1 MPAFGGAAAVG
12 ENIIAQ
18 LGSKYDFYVYAISSH
33 TQLKSGRHD
42 GVEIIV
48 FNAIR
53 WKKLNIIL
61 YYLRSAL
68 HCIFRGKY
76 SLIHLHH
83 RETGFIV
90 PFLKTRFPVVL
101 TTHGT
106 QPTEKHYSL
115 RHLFRLQDRLFL
127 NFPDI
132 VVCPSLKDQLYVT
145 RLRKRLTKHITNGVC
160 ISDEA
165 KQSYSINN
173 IICFAAGRIIPSKG
187 CHLFLEAMQLIK
199 YDGKLLVAGDLKQ
212 MPKYAKELSKHSKG
226 LNVVWLGLIK
236 DKEKLFNTICQSD
249 IFVFPSAIESMSMM
263 LLEAASLGVPIIAS
277 DIKENKDIFT
287 TDEVLFFRTGDARD
301 LADKYSWAITHYNNM
316 IAMAKAAQEK
326 LRTQYA
332 WPKLA
337 VQYDKVYD
345 YLLKSNH

>member
-1 MPAFGGAAAVG
+1 
-12 ENIIAQ
+12 
-18 LGSKYDFYVYAISSH
+18 
-33 TQLKSGRHD
+33 
-42 GVEIIV
+42 
-48 FNAIR
+48 
-53 WKKLNIIL
+53 
-61 YYLRSAL
+61 
-68 HCIFRGKY
+68 
-76 SLIHLHH
+76 
-83 RETGFIV
+83 
-90 PFLKTRFPVVL
+90 
-101 TTHGT
+101 
-106 QPTEKHYSL
+106 
-115 RHLFRLQDRLFL
+115 
-127 NFPDI
+127 
-132 VVCPSLKDQLYVT
+132 
-145 RLRKRLTKHITNGVC
+145 
-160 ISDEA
+160 
-165 KQSYSINN
+165 
-173 IICFAAGRIIPSKG
+173 
-187 CHLFLEAMQLIK
+187 MQLIK